1 MEFYPGDDVVDAA
14 SVTIKSSSESGL
26 NVYPKDY
33 SIQYDIQRRLH
44 RLRFVNKPIF
54 VFASKNI
61 EAIIDKKIIV
71 SISEYIR
78 KEQQVVYSGEN
89 FTRWSSSNKDPR
101 ANPILGL
108 YDPQNLL
115 VEESAVSA
123 EHLFVDFGNL
133 LDGSF
138 ENNFRNVLARK
149 HELIITFEPFR
160 HPIKKSD
167 PNVLANVTAGK
178 YDHEISEFYN
188 IICSSRQRI
197 FLRYAHEMEIPI
209 LRYPWQ
215 SQDPLEYIHSFRY
228 FMQFRDT
235 LTEHIQNVW
244 GPAGDRGSIEWY
256 PGNDIVDVL
265 SIAIYGL
272 PDKNIIDPEKQE
284 SFATIFNRKN
294 WRLRFINKPLF
305 ITEFGVK
312 GPEEYQTKWLS
323 AAAKV
328 IHQNNQIIGINYF
341 NMSDTPKAW
350 GEIKPPDW
358 SISKATFYAFSSR
371 LKR

>member
-1 MEFYPGDDVVDAA
+1 MVAAA
-14 SVTIKSSSESGL
+14 SVTVKSSSESGL
-26 NVYPKDY
+26 NVYPKGY

-61 EAIIDKKIIV
+61 DAIIDKKTIA

-78 KEQQVVYSGEN
+78 KEQQVVYSTEN
-89 FTRWSSSNKDPR
+89 FTRLSPSNTNLTE
-101 ANPILGL
+101 NPILGL

-115 VEESAVSA
+115 VEEPAGSA
-123 EHLFVDFGNL
+123 EHLFVDFGSL
-133 LDGSF
+133 QDGSF

-160 HPIKKSD
+160 HPSQKSD
-167 PNVLANVTAGK
+167 LNVLANVTAGK
-178 YDHEISEFYN
+178 YDHEISEFYD
-188 IICSSRQRI
+188 IICSTRQRI

-209 LRYPWQ
+209 SRYPWQ
-215 SQDPLEYIHSFRY
+215 SQDPVEYIHSFRY

-235 LTEHIQNVW
+235 LTDHIQRVW

-265 SIAIYGL
+265 SMAIYGL

-328 IHQNNQIIGINYF
+328 IRKNNQIIGINYF

-358 SISKATFYAFSSR
+358 SISKASFYAFTTQ
-371 LKR
+371 LKRK